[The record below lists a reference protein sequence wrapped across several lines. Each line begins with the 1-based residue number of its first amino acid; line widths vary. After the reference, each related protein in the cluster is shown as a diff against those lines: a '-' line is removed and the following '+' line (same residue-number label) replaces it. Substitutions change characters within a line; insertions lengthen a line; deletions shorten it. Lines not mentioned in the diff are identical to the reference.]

1 MATNVAVMQASM
13 SLNPTGRKF
22 IQCCKGPKSD
32 AGVTRFPTLSIDAAA
47 LVGLA
52 LAIGAIVTSE
62 LLLADITG
70 GLLLC
75 FCPYMAYQKRA
86 LIKLGG
92 FRDELNEMRQN
103 VNEFV
108 RQNNALTLNVN
119 KLGSSVTQLEH
130 VESDLAKL
138 ANTDNIDRLK
148 EVVGETKR
156 INGEMKRILESSI
169 IQQMITTVIRTD
181 RDGDLKIG
189 PIELK
194 KLMSR
199 LHAKPGFDFNEAR
212 FLALLGN
219 TDEPV
224 KIESIMKVIRNLK
237 DDTVAEGECVFV
249 MRPEQLLH
257 TQ

>member
-1 MATNVAVMQASM
+1 M

-32 AGVTRFPTLSIDAAA
+32 AGVTRFPALSIDTAA
-47 LVGLA
+47 LVGLG
-52 LAIGAIVTSE
+52 LAIAAIISSE

-86 LIKLGG
+86 LVKLSG
-92 FRDELNEMRQN
+92 FRNQLNDMRENVNQFMRQN
-103 VNEFV
+103 NELTHNVNE
-108 RQNNALTLNVN
+108 LSTSVN
-119 KLGSSVTQLEH
+119 DLEN
-130 VESDLAKL
+130 VESELAEL
-138 ANTDNIDRLK
+138 ANTDNIDRLT
-148 EVVGETKR
+148 EVVTETKR
-156 INGEMKRILESSI
+156 INTEMKKILESSI

-194 KLMSR
+194 KLMHR
-199 LHAKPGFDFNEAR
+199 LHAKPGFDFNEKR
-212 FLALLGN
+212 FLELLGN
-219 TDEPV
+219 TDGQPV

-237 DDTVAEGECVFV
+237 DDSVSEGNNVFV
-249 MRPEQLLH
+249 MRPEQLLNVE
-257 TQ
+257 